1 MIDAGLPAMLVVDD
15 DELTRLFMRGF
26 AQRLGLRSLEAADG
40 FEALEMVDASV
51 KVAVI
56 DLQMPRMGG
65 MELIPELQRRFP
77 ELRFIVISGAGDLDD
92 AVAVMKLGA
101 SDYLQKP
108 IDFTSLA
115 ECLSRC
121 CDSVLAPSGTQFTVG
136 SKVGATSAETAPIL
150 AGSWRADLLRIAPLD
165 ATVLLTGETG
175 TGKSMAAKFIHEN
188 SPRAAKRLVSVN
200 CASLPRDLIECELFG
215 HKKGSFT
222 GAVEDRAGRA
232 ELADGGT
239 LFLDEIGDL
248 PLELQPKLLT
258 FLQDR
263 TAFRIGSNI
272 PYKVDCRV
280 IAATHRDLLS
290 LCREKLFRE
299 DLFFRLDVLSVKLPP
314 LRERKQEIVSIVESS
329 LRRLASRYGRA
340 DIEASDEFIESILNH
355 SWPGN
360 IRELENVL
368 ERAVAF
374 AEGSVLT
381 REDVR
386 LSNYSVAA
394 LPIRNDV
401 SAPADNSSDNSLAGM
416 TLDDVEKMAVE
427 QTLRS
432 VGGNKARAA
441 RELGISEKS
450 IYNKMK
456 RLGLDY

>member
-1 MIDAGLPAMLVVDD
+1 
-15 DELTRLFMRGF
+15 
-26 AQRLGLRSLEAADG
+26 
-40 FEALEMVDASV
+40 
-51 KVAVI
+51 
-56 DLQMPRMGG
+56 
-65 MELIPELQRRFP
+65 
-77 ELRFIVISGAGDLDD
+77 
-92 AVAVMKLGA
+92 
-101 SDYLQKP
+101 
-108 IDFTSLA
+108 
-115 ECLSRC
+115 
-121 CDSVLAPSGTQFTVG
+121 
-136 SKVGATSAETAPIL
+136 
-150 AGSWRADLLRIAPLD
+150 
-165 ATVLLTGETG
+165 
-175 TGKSMAAKFIHEN
+175 
-188 SPRAAKRLVSVN
+188 
-200 CASLPRDLIECELFG
+200 LIECELFG

-280 IAATHRDLLS
+280 IAATHRDLLG

-314 LRERKQEIVSIVESS
+314 LRERKQEIRSIVESS
-329 LRRLASRYGRA
+329 LRRLASRYGRTS
-340 DIEASDEFIESILNH
+340 IEASDEFFNGILNH

-381 REDVR
+381 REDIR
-386 LSNYSVAA
+386 LSDYSAA
-394 LPIRNDV
+394 AVPVRSDV
-401 SAPADNSSDNSLAGM
+401 PASADHSSDNSLAGM

>member
-1 MIDAGLPAMLVVDD
+1 
-15 DELTRLFMRGF
+15 
-26 AQRLGLRSLEAADG
+26 
-40 FEALEMVDASV
+40 
-51 KVAVI
+51 
-56 DLQMPRMGG
+56 
-65 MELIPELQRRFP
+65 
-77 ELRFIVISGAGDLDD
+77 
-92 AVAVMKLGA
+92 
-101 SDYLQKP
+101 
-108 IDFTSLA
+108 
-115 ECLSRC
+115 
-121 CDSVLAPSGTQFTVG
+121 
-136 SKVGATSAETAPIL
+136 
-150 AGSWRADLLRIAPLD
+150 
-165 ATVLLTGETG
+165 
-175 TGKSMAAKFIHEN
+175 
-188 SPRAAKRLVSVN
+188 VN

-329 LRRLASRYGRA
+329 LRRLASRYGRS
-340 DIEASDEFIESILNH
+340 DVEASDEFLDSILSH

-394 LPIRNDV
+394 LPIRNEV
-401 SAPADNSSDNSLAGM
+401 PAAADNSPDNSLAGM

>member
-1 MIDAGLPAMLVVDD
+1 MTDAGLPAMLVVDD
-15 DELTRLFMRGF
+15 DELTRIFMRGF
-26 AQRLGLRSLEAADG
+26 AQKLGLRILEAADG
-40 FEALEMVDASV
+40 FEALEKVNASV
-51 KVAVI
+51 KVALI

-65 MELIPELQRRFP
+65 MELIPELRKRFP
-77 ELRFIVISGAGDLDD
+77 SLSFIVVSGAGDLSD

-101 SDYLQKP
+101 CDYLQKP
-108 IDFTSLA
+108 VDFTSLA
-115 ECLSRC
+115 ESLSRC
-121 CDSVLAPSGTQFTVG
+121 CRPELSPSGIDFTAG
-136 SKVGATSAETAPIL
+136 RKVGVTSSEATPIIS
-150 AGSWRADLLRIAPLD
+150 GSWRADLLRIAPLD

-175 TGKSMAAKFIHEN
+175 TGKSMAARFIHEN
-188 SPRAAKRLVSVN
+188 SPRVGKPRVSVN

-280 IAATHRDLLS
+280 IAATHRDLLG

-314 LRERKQEIVSIVESS
+314 LRERKQEIRSIVESS
-329 LRRLASRYGRA
+329 LRRLASRYGRTS
-340 DIEASDEFIESILNH
+340 IEASGEFFNGILSH
-355 SWPGN
+355 YWPGN
-360 IRELENVL
+360 IRELENIL

-374 AEGSVLT
+374 AEGSVLM
-381 REDVR
+381 RDDIR
-386 LSNYSVAA
+386 LSDYSAA
-394 LPIRNDV
+394 AVPVRSDIP
-401 SAPADNSSDNSLAGM
+401 APADNSSENSLAGM

-432 VGGNKARAA
+432 VGGNKAKAA